1 MSLFN
6 PCNFIKNVTITAY
19 LNLRS
24 LSLAFFSIWSFLLR
38 FRCGVNGSSTLIYW
52 RERSSLTAATIYS
65 EVNLSTGWILAISIY
80 CLLLVSR
87 YGMSA

>member
-1 MSLFN
+1 
-6 PCNFIKNVTITAY
+6 
-19 LNLRS
+19 
-24 LSLAFFSIWSFLLR
+24 
-38 FRCGVNGSSTLIYW
+38 
-52 RERSSLTAATIYS
+52 LTAATIYS